1 MLLVLLLLLR
11 LCGTRGNRRWEK
23 AISVREGEYVW
34 NIQDSG
40 FITELGLSLKRAWRI
55 VCLDREK
62 EQSCPG
68 YHIEVFFL
76 LWPF

>member
-1 MLLVLLLLLR
+1 M
-11 LCGTRGNRRWEK
+11 
-23 AISVREGEYVW
+23 W
-34 NIQDSG
+34 NIRDSG
-40 FITELGLSLKRAWRI
+40 FITELGLSLKHAWRV

-62 EQSCPG
+62 EKSCPG